1 MPTNV
6 GGVTNSGDV
15 RNFGVT
21 PATTKPTNELDKDA
35 FLKLMVAQLK
45 YQNPMS
51 PADPESM
58 LAQSAQFSTVEKL
71 EQLTSLLGEASRAQR
86 LATGSSLIGKEVI
99 AATGNEG
106 ESVRGVV
113 TGASRTSDGAV
124 LLRVGA
130 FEVDLDAVEQVL

>member
-1 MPTNV
+1 MPTSV
-6 GGVTNSGDV
+6 GGVSRSGDV
-15 RNFGVT
+15 SPLG
-21 PATTKPTNELDKDA
+21 ATLTAAKATNELDRDA

-45 YQNPMS
+45 YQNPLS

-71 EQLTSLLGEASRAQR
+71 EQLTALLGESSRAER

-99 AATGNEG
+99 AATGNDG
-106 ESVRGVV
+106 QSVRGVV
-113 TGASRTSDGAV
+113 SGASRTSDGTV

-130 FEVDLDAVEQVL
+130 YEVDLDAVEQVR